1 MKKSIVGWN
10 NLAPGG
16 VVTVTGG
23 NSGSTSGVGG
33 NVTIVG
39 GHGGGN
45 GNGGNGGSVTIVGG
59 IGNITMSF
67 CPICEKYYYES
78 AFDHASEFE
87 DDLHKAMCVIG

>member
-33 NVTIVG
+33 
-39 GHGGGN
+39 
-45 GNGGNGGSVTIVGG
+45 SVTIVGG
-59 IGNITMSF
+59 IGNITMSI
-67 CPICEKYYYES
+67 CPICEKSYYGS
-78 AFDHASEFE
+78 AFDHALEFE